1 MTEIK
6 TISCHGTSYTEG
18 GGFEW
23 DVIQKTEHLHKFF
36 NELPKTEFNYSWP
49 GQLQNLVSSDVKVF
63 NYGKSGYGNKKTY
76 RDVHDI
82 FSNSHISN
90 KNHLFL
96 IELSQLG
103 RDEMFLRNINDY
115 CVINYEFGSDD
126 TDIFELKGTAIDY
139 YRDSIEV
146 SKYLKSKHEFFNEYI
161 KLTKESKTIFKEIE
175 RNFDFFISFLEYND
189 LNYYFV
195 NTPLVFFNTKPSN
208 SKVIKYPSGNKK
220 RILTDFIEYIH
231 ENKLTIEDT
240 TNGEIKDPHFS
251 LEGNKNIAKIIYQQV
266 IENYKL

>member
-1 MTEIK
+1 
-6 TISCHGTSYTEG
+6 
-18 GGFEW
+18 
-23 DVIQKTEHLHKFF
+23 
-36 NELPKTEFNYSWP
+36 
-49 GQLQNLVSSDVKVF
+49 
-63 NYGKSGYGNKKTY
+63 
-76 RDVHDI
+76 
-82 FSNSHISN
+82 
-90 KNHLFL
+90 
-96 IELSQLG
+96 
-103 RDEMFLRNINDY
+103 
-115 CVINYEFGSDD
+115 
-126 TDIFELKGTAIDY
+126 
-139 YRDSIEV
+139 
-146 SKYLKSKHEFFNEYI
+146 
-161 KLTKESKTIFKEIE
+161 
-175 RNFDFFISFLEYND
+175 LEYND